1 MSTAALTSLRDYL
14 TGTLSSADMIWLIEE
29 MKDFTKSPEERL
41 KPMTMEEINAR
52 LDQAERDFEAGRGIP
67 HEEVMREWEEEL
79 QREEQL
85 ELEMNEAV

>member
-1 MSTAALTSLRDYL
+1 MSTAILSSLRDYL
-14 TGTLSSADMIWLIEE
+14 TSTLSSADMIWLIEE
-29 MKDFTKSPEERL
+29 MKDFMKSSEECL

-52 LDQAERDFEAGRGIP
+52 LDQAERNFEAGLGIP
-67 HEEVMREWEEEL
+67 HEDVMREWEEEL